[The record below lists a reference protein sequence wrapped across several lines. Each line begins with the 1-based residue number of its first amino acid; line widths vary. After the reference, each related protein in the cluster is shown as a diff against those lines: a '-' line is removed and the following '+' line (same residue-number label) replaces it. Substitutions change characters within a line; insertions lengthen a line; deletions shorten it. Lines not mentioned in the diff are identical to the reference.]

1 MATFH
6 VSGPMRTA
14 MDTIKSAAA
23 DDNAIASLLRI
34 AVERADDPE
43 RQHIIS
49 EMKRNKSAFAA
60 LGVDDDA
67 LAMLSKPTL
76 RKLSARL
83 AANSKLP
90 APRRQAPRV
99 ATVSKAVTVPARGA
113 GRGFQA
119 SASKDPGTR
128 SFHSRADSK
137 RAAAFEPESSL
148 TAFLRLNGR
157 DTTSAD
163 AMLAEQASRRA
174 RAASYEPAPRG
185 TPQVMTASDR
195 RRAAAF
201 IPPSSLD
208 VYRAR
213 QTEGPAEDNGVTRE
227 TKSDDRQRDFADHQ
241 AEMRAIAQGK
251 KPATR
256 SAPRS
261 DRPGYS
267 RG

>member
-1 MATFH
+1 
-6 VSGPMRTA
+6 

-23 DDNAIASLLRI
+23 DDNAIMSLVRT
-34 AVERADDPE
+34 AMQRADDPE
-43 RQHIIS
+43 RQQLIR
-49 EMKRNKSAFAA
+49 ELKTNKSAFAA

-67 LAMLSKPTL
+67 LAMLTMPTL

-90 APRRQAPRV
+90 APRRQAPRA
-99 ATVSKAVTVPARGA
+99 ATATRAGAVPVRGA

-137 RAAAFEPESSL
+137 RAASFLPESTL
-148 TAFLRLNGR
+148 TAHLRANGR
-157 DTTSAD
+157 DTAGAE
-163 AMLAEQASRRA
+163 AMLAEQSARRV
-174 RAASYEPAPRG
+174 RAQSYEPAPRG

-213 QTEGPAEDNGVTRE
+213 QTEGPAEDDGVTRE